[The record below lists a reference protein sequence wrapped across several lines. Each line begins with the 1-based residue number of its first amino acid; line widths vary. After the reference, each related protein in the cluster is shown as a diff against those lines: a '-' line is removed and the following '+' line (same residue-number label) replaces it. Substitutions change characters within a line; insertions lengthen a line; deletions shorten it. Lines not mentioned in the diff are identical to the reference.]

1 MHNDEPNSVKEFL
14 QHHLNILYF
23 VISLG
28 SGFLTLLFTRPYTWY
43 LFGQDSIPL
52 INPFLYSQN
61 PLYTFNNSPY
71 FGFYF
76 VLHLFSLAIPN
87 PELLER
93 VIVII
98 GTSIASYG
106 ILDLFS
112 VIFKSSG
119 KEIHYPL
126 IMIPAVIFYQFNLF
140 TLSVTWPSFQP
151 WSLLMISAPY
161 IISLF
166 TSLVFISFNW
176 KRFFLTFL
184 VVMLLLPSISFDYL
198 PFFLIV
204 AAIYFIFGILR
215 IILGKE
221 KNYRQLLSLAA
232 IPIFVFIVAFGY
244 NFSLLHSAPYYSI
257 NQTSV
262 SSYISSW
269 KSESE
274 TTTILRLLTLRG
286 YNRIA
291 AGSPWYPWINSLPY
305 LTLFSY
311 ITIVILL
318 FSYKVKKYIAL
329 LPLSFVAL
337 LSVVFSNGSNAPFG
351 WLNFELLQLKGPFL
365 FLVNPYYFTMQFYV
379 LFLAVLIYII
389 LEDFIPSIY
398 TLMRRTGIKQSVG
411 AARIW
416 KFGAKRQL
424 PLKVIVILLLFLLVG
439 ASFFPFATDQVYEKE
454 GIFIN
459 EINMNNGLP
468 EMEAYLL
475 ATYKKPDYI
484 SLLVPISSFSGR
496 TELLYNNNS
505 TFIDSRG
512 LVASI
517 DPYPLIFSNDSF
529 LATTVAN
536 YLAGGNLTGLSYVLQ
551 YLHIK
556 YVIYTTK
563 FAKVNYMMDAPDG
576 LPYNMTYIY
585 DSLLKEVGQP
595 IKFGIFDLFVVPDV
609 TPIAGVMMNPVFS
622 NSTLPEFIDFLGSLH
637 DVTPQELNTLMSV
650 IISPN
655 LKTKGNEFSMY
666 SYDPNIANYRIFN
679 STSVYLVNNEGNLS
693 SNYSN
698 RYKIGNHLLNI
709 EPERI
714 NGFPDGNYSTNM
726 KLVNGSLYGT
736 SSTFYLNGNI
746 STGELVNATMF
757 TGFNQTNQFVRM
769 TLSFGNMS
777 IEILLINQSS
787 NYVLENLAVSPK
799 GPYGGINIEVPAVN
813 DKILVQ
819 AKLDVNDEVGITFS
833 IPSTNFT
840 ISRTLY
846 YGPNN
851 YALNPYT
858 SPGDFMPGISI
869 RNNATL
875 SISTGDFGLS
885 NSFPLILYNV
895 GQYVL
900 PSIKYIISQ
909 NITEEPQVLNSN
921 LSVSIFGAY
930 TIKLKEVE
938 SGLFIYSFYPIINF
952 DATNN
957 ERVINILANNFTYL
971 YYVNLD
977 HSGTLVFTLVYDTL
991 YIISDILYLTETLIL
1006 GILVLVSTVLIK
1018 RDNRKGK

>member
-1 MHNDEPNSVKEFL
+1 MQNAEPNSVKEFL
-14 QHHLNILYF
+14 EHHRNILYI

-71 FGFYF
+71 FGIYF

-93 VIVII
+93 IIVII

-126 IMIPAVIFYQFNLF
+126 LMIPAVIFYQFNLF

-184 VVMLLLPSISFDYL
+184 VVMLLLPSVSFDYL

-215 IILGKE
+215 IIPGKE

-232 IPIFVFIVAFGY
+232 IPIFVFIVTFGY
-244 NFSLLHSAPYYSI
+244 NFSLLHSAPYYAIS
-257 NQTSV
+257 QTSV
-262 SSYISSW
+262 SSYLSSW

-286 YNRIA
+286 FTRIA

-318 FSYKVKKYIAL
+318 FSYKVKKYFAL
-329 LPLSFVAL
+329 LPLSLVAF

-379 LFLAVLIYII
+379 LFLSVLIYII

-398 TLMRRTGIKQSVG
+398 ALMRRTGIKQSVG

-416 KFGAKRQL
+416 KSGAKRQL
-424 PLKVIVILLLFLLVG
+424 PLKVIVILLLFILVG
-439 ASFFPFATDQVYEKE
+439 ASFFPFATDQVYKKE

-468 EMEAYLL
+468 EMEAYLS

-484 SLLVPISSFSGR
+484 SLLVPISSYPGR

-585 DSLLKEVGQP
+585 DSLLKELGQP

-609 TPIAGVMMNPVFS
+609 TSIAGVMMNPVFS

-637 DVTPQELNTLMSV
+637 DVSPQELNTLMSV

-698 RYKIGNHLLNI
+698 KYKIGNHLLHI

-736 SSTFYLNGNI
+736 SSTFDLNGNV
-746 STGELVNATMF
+746 STGELVNATMLPR
-757 TGFNQTNQFVRM
+757 FNRTNQFVRM
-769 TLSFGNMS
+769 TLSSGNMS
-777 IEILLINQSS
+777 LNIWLINQS
-787 NYVLENLAVSPK
+787 NYYDLRIEAVSPK
-799 GPYGGINIEVPAVN
+799 GPYAWNNIVIPTVDN
-813 DKILVQ
+813 KIHVQ
-819 AKLDVNDEVGITFS
+819 AELSRNNEIGITLS
-833 IPSTNFT
+833 IPSVNFT
-840 ISRTLY
+840 VSSAFY

-851 YALNPYT
+851 FALD
-858 SPGDFMPGISI
+858 PGSLPGNYIPGISI
-869 RNNATL
+869 LNNASL
-875 SISTGDFGLS
+875 SIITGGLGSYSTI
-885 NSFPLILYNV
+885 PLILYNI

-900 PSIKYIISQ
+900 PDVKYIISQ
-909 NITEEPQVLNSN
+909 NIAEEPQVLNSN
-921 LSVSIFGAY
+921 LSVSTFGAY
-930 TIKLKEVE
+930 TIKLSHVKE
-938 SGLFIYSFYPIINF
+938 SLFVYSFFPIINF
-952 DATNN
+952 DSSSNGQVTAT
-957 ERVINILANNFTYL
+957 LANNFTCL

-977 HSGTLVFTLVYDTL
+977 RPGFLVFTLVYDRL
-991 YIISDILYLTETLIL
+991 YIINDILYLTETLVL
-1006 GILVLVSTVLIK
+1006 GIIVLVSTVLIK
-1018 RDNRKGK
+1018 RDYRKGK